1 MGRFTSGFRGMSQG
15 EKYEAY
21 YNGARNNL
29 LLAII
34 FTVVNCVLAAVGANV
49 YFLFSCSFPYA
60 MAYDG
65 AFFTGLACTEE
76 EFLALGFTQ
85 SDMMPMWYLYVML
98 IPAVIAIALYVLC
111 WVFSKKRVGWLIAA
125 TVLFVLDSLFMIL
138 YYVPDITMILDY
150 LFHAWVLFLLI
161 RGIIAHFKL
170 KSLNAQQAFVQTDVF
185 GTTQAVNSVDPA
197 GMQDIYAGL
206 DTEEKKQPEPAA
218 DDTPVLHRAD
228 YSVKNR
234 ILLIIQWEEYEI
246 CYRRVG
252 KVNELV
258 VNSMVYDIL
267 ETGAMETAHELAC
280 KVGGHEITA
289 GTGADSFMYITFDG
303 QTIKRKLRLV

>member
-1 MGRFTSGFRGMSQG
+1 MGRFTSGFRGMSRD
-15 EKYEAY
+15 EKYEAQ
-21 YNGARNNL
+21 YNSARGNL

-34 FTVVNCVLAAVGANV
+34 FTVVNCLLAALGANV

-85 SDMMPMWYLYVML
+85 SDMMPMWYLFVML

-111 WVFSKKRVGWLIAA
+111 WVFSKKRVGWMIAA
-125 TVLFVLDSLFMIL
+125 TVLFVLDSLFLVL
-138 YYVPDITMILDY
+138 YYVPDITLILDY

-161 RGIIAHFKL
+161 RGIVAHFKL
-170 KSLNAQQAFVQTDVF
+170 KQMDAQQTSVQTDVF
-185 GTTQAVNSVDPA
+185 GTTATVNPVDPA

-218 DDTPVLHRAD
+218 DDSPVLHRAD

-234 ILLIIQWEEYEI
+234 ILLIIQWEDYEI

-252 KVNELV
+252 KTNELV

-267 ETGAMETAHELAC
+267 ETGAIEPAHELSC